1 MKTYLDMT
9 FGAGGHS
16 AAILESNPLSK
27 IYALDR
33 DPIAIK
39 LAHQLNLKYP

>member
-9 FGAGGHS
+9 FGHS

-33 DPIAIK
+33 DPIAIEF
-39 LAHQLNLKYP
+39 AHQLNLKYP